1 MSKITTEDCK
11 NFIKNHFGLTST
23 VNIKR
28 DRKYK
33 DGNGDVIRVFKFN
46 DETCFIKADILGHL
60 SIVNEADIVEKA
72 KSDEPKE
79 FNAKSFIKKYIKKL
93 ENDDDY
99 DTMDNFMKE
108 TAALSSENKVKV
120 ANEFYFYFPDMTYHN
135 EAKYV
140 VNGLDTPMI
149 GNNGFRGSS
158 TSFCIWF
165 YDSLDSEPDLYVSDI
180 LNEVLPS
187 YFDKVDEYHFE
198 IDETSFTKTLT
209 IKDMIELLE
218 HFGFRYKNHPE
229 AGEEGCMLKKL
240 NLK

>member
-1 MSKITTEDCK
+1 MTQKLHIP
-11 NFIKNHFGLTST
+11 
-23 VNIKR
+23 
-28 DRKYK
+28 
-33 DGNGDVIRVFKFN
+33 IRIYTFQFF
-46 DETCFIKADILGHL
+46 ELGCV
-60 SIVNEADIVEKA
+60 SDIVEKN
-72 KSDEPKE
+72 KSEPQE
-79 FNAKSFIKKYIKKL
+79 FNAKKFLKKYIKKL

-120 ANEFYFYFPDMTYHN
+120 ANEFYFYFPDMSYHN
-135 EAKYV
+135 EIQYV

-149 GNNGFRGSS
+149 GNNGFHGSS

-198 IDETSFTKTLT
+198 IDETSFTKTMT
-209 IKDMIELLE
+209 IKYMIELLE
-218 HFGFRYKNHPE
+218 HLGFKYKNHPE
-229 AGEEGCMLKKL
+229 AGEEGCMLAKL